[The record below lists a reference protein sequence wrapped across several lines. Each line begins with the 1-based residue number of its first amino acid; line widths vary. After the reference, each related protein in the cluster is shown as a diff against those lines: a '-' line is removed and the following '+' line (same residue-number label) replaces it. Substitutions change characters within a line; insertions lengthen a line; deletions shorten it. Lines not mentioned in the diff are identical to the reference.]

1 MDGQEKRSVSIQN
14 CVQFSWLEALETGI
28 AEKSNKVGEDS
39 HLKQTEKSVSPASCP
54 APTVLVAVEKSS
66 FRQVL
71 WTFNSPSKSQI
82 LRVYAYSRP
91 TIHLEGKLSVQQS
104 TNTE

>member
-28 AEKSNKVGEDS
+28 AEKSDKVGEDS
-39 HLKQTEKSVSPASCP
+39 HLKQTEKNVSPAP
-54 APTVLVAVEKSS
+54 AVLVAVDKSS

-82 LRVYAYSRP
+82 LRVYAYSRI